1 MFIAWQHVTAGTSHL
16 FELKP
21 IVDPATLGRP
31 IELTVVIPTL
41 NEVGN
46 VETLLGRI
54 SIALAGIE
62 WEAMFVDDGSSD
74 GTAELVTRLAQTERR
89 IRLIRRIGRRGL
101 SSAVV
106 EGALASTSPVVA
118 VIDADLQHDETILP
132 DLFRA
137 IDSGGH
143 QLAIGTRYCSGG
155 STGDW
160 DAGRLQISR
169 FATRLAAPIMK
180 TPLSDPMSG
189 LFAVRRDVLLAAAPN
204 LSSVGYKILLDLV
217 ASHPCPL
224 SVAEVGYTF
233 GVRTSG
239 TSKLDQMVALEY
251 LELLLDKTIGRFVPV
266 KLVQFGAIGMVG
278 VGVHLTLLYLLLNA
292 LGARFA
298 VGQAGAVLGAMTFN
312 FALNNRFTY
321 RDRQL
326 KGAAWITGL
335 LSFYLVC
342 SLGAVA
348 NVGIGSLVYDR
359 LPEWWVAGIAG
370 AIVGSVW
377 NYVASGWLTWT
388 RR

>member
-1 MFIAWQHVTAGTSHL
+1 MYQQQLAIETALREGPL
-16 FELKP
+16 
-21 IVDPATLGRP
+21 A
-31 IELTVVIPTL
+31 LTVVIPTL

-46 VETLLGRI
+46 VEPLLERLTL
-54 SIALAGIE
+54 ALVGIE
-62 WEAMFVDDGSSD
+62 WEAMFVDDGSTD
-74 GTAELVTRLAQTERR
+74 GTAELITRLAQAERR
-89 IRLIRRIGRRGL
+89 VRLIRRIGRRGL

-106 EGALASTSPVVA
+106 EGALASTCPVIA

-132 DLFRA
+132 SLLRQ
-137 IDSGGH
+137 IEEHGH
-143 QLAIGTRYCSGG
+143 ELAVGTRYCQGG
-155 STGDW
+155 STGEW
-160 DAGRLQISR
+160 DEGRRRISR
-169 FATRLAAPIMK
+169 FATRLASPIMK
-180 TPLSDPMSG
+180 TKLSDPMSG
-189 LFAVRRDVLLAAAPN
+189 FFAVRRDVLLAAAPN
-204 LSSVGYKILLDLV
+204 LSSIGYKILLDLV
-217 ASHPCPL
+217 ASHPRPL
-224 SVAEVGYTF
+224 RVAEVGYTF

-239 TSKLDQMVALEY
+239 ASKLDQMVALEY
-251 LELLLDKTIGRFVPV
+251 IELLLDKTIGRFVPV

-278 VGVHLTLLYLLLNA
+278 VGVHLSLLYMSLNMF
-292 LGARFA
+292 GIGF
-298 VGQAGAVLGAMTFN
+298 AGAQAAAVIGAMTFN

-370 AIVGSVW
+370 AVVGSVW

-388 RR
+388 KR